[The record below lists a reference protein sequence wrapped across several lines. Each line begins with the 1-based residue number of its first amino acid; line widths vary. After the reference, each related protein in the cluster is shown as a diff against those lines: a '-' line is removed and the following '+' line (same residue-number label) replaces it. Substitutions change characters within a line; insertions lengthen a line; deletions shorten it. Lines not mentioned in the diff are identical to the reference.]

1 MASTNEILFVSR
13 DQPDDEIRRLLE
25 SRGFQMTMLD
35 DVTEASQ
42 SINERRLSAIILDV
56 RIGSD
61 AIDFI
66 RSIRGKELPWELP
79 VLAIGEWGTGE
90 PSLALSAGADGFE
103 PTPLHSERLVT
114 SLERLLIK
122 RGLAA
127 GVSD

>member
-1 MASTNEILFVSR
+1 MASANEILFVSR
-13 DQPDDEIRRLLE
+13 DKPDDEIRRLLE
-25 SRGFQMTMLD
+25 SRGFQMTMLA
-35 DVTEASQ
+35 DVTQASE
-42 SINERRLSAIILDV
+42 SIDQRRLSAIVLDV

-66 RSIRGKELPWELP
+66 RSIRSEELPRELT

-103 PTPLHSERLVT
+103 PTPLHAERLVT